1 MYQIG
6 RNSGIVLSF
15 LNYFFTVLF
24 YVFCRKRSV
33 QCISVIEKQITRRG
47 WNRWYV
53 QSQYHSIFFH
63 NQTFLRN
70 SWRIFYHINRFC
82 ASKHSY
88 WICWF
93 FKKNIIKYVQYNT
106 HIYMPLETRIILPV
120 FKHVFDYL
128 VKLPCLSYLSFWRDL
143 LYIYWS
149 FLCTRCLGGVIAGA
163 IIGVLAVAGL
173 SGLLAFFLY
182 RRWKKNKEERKV
194 EPEEN
199 GGENPVSQK
208 PPVSTSLN

>member
-15 LNYFFTVLF
+15 LNYFFTVFF

-33 QCISVIEKQITRRG
+33 QCISVIEKQSTRRG

-70 SWRIFYHINRFC
+70 SWRIFYQINRFC

-93 FKKNIIKYVQYNT
+93 LKKHYKICTVQHS
-106 HIYMPLETRIILPV
+106 HIHAFRNRNNSKTRIWLFDKASLLELSLIMKGLTLYLLILLMHTL
-120 FKHVFDYL
+120 F
-128 VKLPCLSYLSFWRDL
+128 R
-143 LYIYWS
+143 WS
-149 FLCTRCLGGVIAGA
+149 
-163 IIGVLAVAGL
+163 
-173 SGLLAFFLY
+173 Y
-182 RRWKKNKEERKV
+182 RRGYHRCPCCCRSFGTSRLFPLPAMEEKQ
-194 EPEEN
+194 
-199 GGENPVSQK
+199 GGEESWARGKWRREPCQSEA
-208 PPVSTSLN
+208 SR

>member
-15 LNYFFTVLF
+15 LNYFFTVFF

-128 VKLPCLSYLSFWRDL
+128 VKLPCLSYLSFWRVL
-143 LYIYWS
+143 LMHTLFRWS
-149 FLCTRCLGGVIAGA
+149 
-163 IIGVLAVAGL
+163 
-173 SGLLAFFLY
+173 Y
-182 RRWKKNKEERKV
+182 RRGYHRCPCCCRSFGTSRLFPLPAMEEKQ
-194 EPEEN
+194 
-199 GGENPVSQK
+199 GGEESWARGKWRRESCQ
-208 PPVSTSLN
+208 SEASR